1 MPADAR
7 STDDPGPRA
16 PAPGP
21 LRQSDRV
28 TDELRSAILRLD
40 LLPGSLLTER
50 GLEQSFAAS
59 RTPARAAL
67 GRLEVEGLVER
78 QGRGWRVTP
87 IDPVDLAAVSE
98 FRLIVEGAVVRLV
111 VERAT
116 DEDLRRLADAQD
128 PPAATGPAADR
139 GSAGAGPIGAEVI
152 GAEVIGAGEEFHL
165 RLAGLS
171 GNAYLVDA
179 VRGTLTRLARSRW
192 LVVRDRAIRDGARA
206 AHADLLAALAARDA
220 DRAVGIVERHL
231 RETTETVLAMLRDD
245 ASRHRLA
252 GSDVLAR

>member
-7 STDDPGPRA
+7 STDEPGPRA

-21 LRQSDRV
+21 PRQSDRV

-98 FRLIVEGAVVRLV
+98 FRLIVEAAVVRLV

-128 PPAATGPAADR
+128 PPAATGTAADR
-139 GSAGAGPIGAEVI
+139 GSAGAAEI

-206 AHADLLAALAARDA
+206 AHADLLAPLAARDA

>member
-7 STDDPGPRA
+7 STDEPGPRA

-21 LRQSDRV
+21 PRQSDRV

-40 LLPGSLLTER
+40 LLPGSLLSER

-78 QGRGWRVTP
+78 RGRGWRVTP

-98 FRLIVEGAVVRLV
+98 FRLIVEAAVVRLV
-111 VERAT
+111 VQRAT
-116 DEDLRRLADAQD
+116 DEDVHRLADTQH
-128 PPAATGPAADR
+128 PAENTGAAADL
-139 GSAGAGPIGAEVI
+139 GPVRAE
-152 GAEVIGAGEEFHL
+152 AIGAGEEFHL
-165 RLAGLS
+165 RLAALS
-171 GNAYLVDA
+171 GNAYLVEA

-192 LVVRDRAIRDGARA
+192 LVVRDEAMRRGARA
-206 AHADLLAALAARDA
+206 AHADLLAALGARDA
-220 DRAVGIVERHL
+220 ERAVLVVERHL
-231 RETTETVLAMLRDD
+231 RETTETVLTMLHDQATRY
-245 ASRHRLA
+245 RLT
-252 GSDVLAR
+252 GSDVVGR

>member
-7 STDDPGPRA
+7 STDEPGPRA

-21 LRQSDRV
+21 PRQSDRV

-220 DRAVGIVERHL
+220 ERAVGIVERHL

>member
-98 FRLIVEGAVVRLV
+98 FRLIVEAAVVRLV

-128 PPAATGPAADR
+128 PPAATGTAADR
-139 GSAGAGPIGAEVI
+139 GSAGAGPIGAQVI

>member
-7 STDDPGPRA
+7 STDEPGPRA

-21 LRQSDRV
+21 PRQSDRV

-87 IDPVDLAAVSE
+87 IDAVDLAAVSE

-139 GSAGAGPIGAEVI
+139 GSAGAGPI